1 VYSNSMQTVVVEA
14 IWDEE
19 ARVWVAESED
29 VPGLATGAVSFEL
42 LAEKLR
48 FLVPELLEA
57 NHLVS
62 GVNIQIQAL
71 RELVA
76 AD

>member
-1 VYSNSMQTVVVEA
+1 MQKVIVEA

-19 ARVWVAESED
+19 ARVWVAESDD
-29 VPGLATGAVSFEL
+29 VPGLATGAASLEL

-48 FLVPELLEA
+48 LLVPELLEA

-62 GVNIQIQAL
+62 QVSIQIQAQ